1 MNTRNLALLLWLLPF
16 LAGCF
21 PLVAAT
27 GIGAGVMVAED
38 RRSAGTQQEDQT
50 IETKAS
56 GRIGD
61 KHGDHVHVSVTSF
74 NRWVLLT
81 GEASSE
87 EIRQDITALVLAV
100 PNVRNVANEL
110 NIAGVTSFGSRSNDS
125 ILTTKV
131 KSRLVNVKG
140 VSANHVKVVTENGV
154 VYLMGLVTRKEAEAA
169 TDTTATTA
177 GVQRVVKVFEYL
189 D

>member
-1 MNTRNLALLLWLLPF
+1 
-16 LAGCF
+16 
-21 PLVAAT
+21 
-27 GIGAGVMVAED
+27 MVVED
-38 RRSAGTQQEDQT
+38 RRSAGTQLEDQT
-50 IETKAS
+50 IEAKAS
-56 GRIGD
+56 SRISDKYGD
-61 KHGDHVHVSVTSF
+61 KVHVSVTSF

-81 GEASSE
+81 GEIPGE
-87 EIRQDITALVLAV
+87 DIRQDVTALVLSV

-110 NIAGVTSFGSRSNDS
+110 TIAGATSFGSRSNDA

-154 VYLMGLVTRKEAEAA
+154 VYMMGLLTRKEAEAA
-169 TDTTATTA
+169 TDTTATTS

>member
-1 MNTRNLALLLWLLPF
+1 MNKNYWVPLLCLLS
-16 LAGCF
+16 LLSGCV
-21 PLVAAT
+21 PLIAAT
-27 GIGAGVMVAED
+27 GIGAGAMVASD
-38 RRSAGTQQEDQT
+38 RRSAGTQLEDQT

-56 GRIGD
+56 GRIQDKYGD
-61 KHGDHVHVSVTSF
+61 SVHVSVTSF
-74 NRWVLLT
+74 NRWALLT
-81 GEASSE
+81 GEVPTE
-87 EIRQDITALVLAV
+87 EIRKDLGALVLSV

-110 NIAGVTSFGSRSNDS
+110 TIAGVTSFGSRSNDA

-140 VSANHVKVVTENGV
+140 VSSNHVKIVTENGV
-154 VYLMGLVTRKEAEAA
+154 VYMMGLLTHKEAEAA
-169 TDTTATTA
+169 TDTTATTS

>member
-1 MNTRNLALLLWLLPF
+1 MNLRNLSLLACLLAVLP
-16 LAGCF
+16 GCV
-21 PLVAAT
+21 PLIAAT
-27 GIGAGVMVAED
+27 GIGVGVMVVED
-38 RRSAGTQQEDQT
+38 RRSAGTQLEDQT

-56 GRIGD
+56 GRIQD
-61 KHGDHVHVSVTSF
+61 KHGDRAHVSVTSY

-81 GEASSE
+81 GEVPSD
-87 EIRQDITALVLAV
+87 EIRQDVTSLVLAV
-100 PNVRNVANEL
+100 PNVRNVANEIS
-110 NIAGVTSFGSRSNDS
+110 IAGVTSFGSRSNDS

-131 KSRLVNVKG
+131 KSRLVSAKG
-140 VSANHVKVVTENGV
+140 VSANNVKVVTENGV